1 MKEYDL
7 ISMGTGSAMPVVN
20 AMLRSTP
27 GLRAAVIDKDE
38 PGGICLTRGCIPTKI
53 LLYPAELVGE
63 LLRARSFGLDVDLK
77 SVKFDEVMGRMRA
90 LIDDD
95 IAQVRQGL
103 LATPGVDYY
112 PAPAEFVEP
121 YTMRVRGE
129 TIRGKT
135 IFLGT
140 GSRPRIPPI
149 AGLDTVGYLTSD
161 SALHLRYLPGRLA
174 VVGGGYIAA
183 ELGHFFSRMGSTV
196 TILGRNPQFL
206 PGEEPEVSAV
216 ARASLEDHLTIR
228 VNVEVTSA
236 EKSGPGKRLV
246 FVDRS
251 QGREE
256 SIEVDEILVAVGRE
270 SISDVL
276 HPERAGIKTDDHG
289 WIQVNEFL
297 ETSQPNVWALGDAT
311 GRFMFK
317 HKANYDAKV
326 VYQNA
331 VLHRRTAT
339 DYHAVPHA
347 VFTDPEVASVGLRE
361 SEAIGLAGRDRLLV
375 GFYRYE
381 DTAKGQAMGLR
392 QFFVKVLVESDSL
405 RILGAHIVGPQAS
418 ILLQEV
424 VNLLYTPDGSA
435 RPIREGMHIHPAMSE
450 VVERAFLNLMPL
462 AQYEH
467 QKAHLMGT
475 GPPAGA

>member
-1 MKEYDL
+1 MKEYDV
-7 ISMGTGSAMPVVN
+7 ISIGSGSAMSIVN
-20 AMLRSTP
+20 AMFRSKP

-63 LLRARSFGLDVDLK
+63 LERARTFGLDVELK
-77 SVKFDEVMGRMRA
+77 AIHFDQIMRRMRQ
-90 LIDDD
+90 LIDGD
-95 IAQVRQGL
+95 IGQIREGL
-103 LATPGVDYY
+103 SNSPGLDYY

-121 YTMRVRGE
+121 YTLRVRGE
-129 TIRGKT
+129 TIRGNQ
-135 IFLGT
+135 IFLCT
-140 GSRPRIPPI
+140 GSRPTIPRI
-149 AGLDTVGYLTSD
+149 AGLDGVGYLTSD
-161 SALHLRYLPGRLA
+161 SALHLSRLPGRLA
-174 VVGGGYIAA
+174 VIGGGYIAA
-183 ELGHFFSRMGSTV
+183 ELGHFFARMGSAV
-196 TILGRNPQFL
+196 TILGRNAQFL

-228 VNVEVTSA
+228 TNVEVTRA
-236 EKSGPGKRLV
+236 ESIPQGKRLY
-246 FVDRS
+246 FVDRA
-251 QGREE
+251 QRHEE
-256 SIEVDEILVAVGRE
+256 SIDADEILVAAGRE

-276 HPERAGIKTDDHG
+276 HPDRAGIKTDEHG

-311 GRFMFK
+311 GRFPFK

-326 VYQNA
+326 VYYNA
-331 VLHRRTAT
+331 VLGRRTAT

-361 SEAIGLAGRDRLLV
+361 REALEAVGRDRLLV

-381 DTAKGQAMGLR
+381 DTAKGEAMSLHR
-392 QFFVKVLVESDSL
+392 FFVKVLVEEETFK
-405 RILGAHIVGPQAS
+405 ILGAHIVGPQAS

-424 VNLLYTPDGSA
+424 VNLLYTADRSA

-450 VVERAFLNLMPL
+450 VVERAFLNLIPWHHFD
-462 AQYEH
+462 EH
-467 QKAHLMGT
+467 RVEMT
-475 GPPAGA
+475 GPASVGA